1 MGCGGSGRIFHSV
14 HSKEMQSYEEMVDH
28 ARMQAM
34 AEGFATPGGRILVV
48 AGIPFGKS
56 GTTNNLRV
64 VDI

>member
-1 MGCGGSGRIFHSV
+1 
-14 HSKEMQSYEEMVDH
+14 MVDH
-28 ARMQAM
+28 ARIKAV
-34 AEGFATPGGRILVV
+34 AEGFAEQGGRILVV